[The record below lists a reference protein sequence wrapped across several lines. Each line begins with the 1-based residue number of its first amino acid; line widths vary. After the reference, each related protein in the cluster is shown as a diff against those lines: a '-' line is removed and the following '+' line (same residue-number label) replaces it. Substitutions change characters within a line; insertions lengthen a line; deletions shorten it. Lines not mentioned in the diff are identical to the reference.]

1 MKKNYNYTRRK
12 LYLPE
17 YGRHIQEMID
27 SLLEIEDRRER
38 NRQARA
44 VIAVM
49 GNLNPLLRD
58 TADFTHKLWDH
69 LFIMS
74 DFQLDV
80 DSPYPQPSRQEL
92 TASPRRMTYSQGRIT
107 YKHYGKY
114 VERMIRGLADERNPR
129 TVSRTVDN
137 LARYMRTKSYE
148 YNQEHPNNEVIV
160 KDIKRMSGGAIQI
173 DEVALNNLRSDYKQP
188 FSARLQKGAQ
198 QHRQPH
204 QQQRQQAEDDGEHRD
219 QQQVLP
225 LTQSVVDSAALA
237 PDGSYRME
245 LTGVAKT
252 PSLYNVIYDGERIPL
267 LLAGGD
273 RLTLGSVGSV
283 IRNYTVEGSSES
295 ELLRQFY
302 QAFVTGAQQLENMG
316 TEFARKLTDEERKSL
331 IKEYT
336 AEYYR
341 IRREQLRF
349 IIEHK
354 ASLAAVYALYQRL
367 PGDTYLFNGDSD
379 VVYYRTVAEALQ
391 ESYPESPYLQSL
403 QAEIARMDAR
413 ISLTS
418 QITEARH
425 PDLELTD
432 IYGKKIRLSS
442 LAGKVVLLDFWSAEL
457 GSSNALNA
465 DLKELYRK
473 YADAPV
479 GFEVYQVAVDTSKP
493 LWITAVQEQQLP
505 WISVSDLRG
514 RSSVA
519 LGLYNVQRLPAN
531 FLIDKEGT
539 IVAKNIYGKSLEA
552 KLDELTK

>member
-1 MKKNYNYTRRK
+1 MNKQTLFVTLTTAALMCGCQSSKVKISGRFVGGDAKNI
-12 LYLPE
+12 YLE
-17 YGRHIQEMID
+17 
-27 SLLEIEDRRER
+27 
-38 NRQARA
+38 
-44 VIAVM
+44 
-49 GNLNPLLRD
+49 
-58 TADFTHKLWDH
+58 
-69 LFIMS
+69 
-74 DFQLDV
+74 
-80 DSPYPQPSRQEL
+80 
-92 TASPRRMTYSQGRIT
+92 
-107 YKHYGKY
+107 
-114 VERMIRGLADERNPR
+114 
-129 TVSRTVDN
+129 
-137 LARYMRTKSYE
+137 
-148 YNQEHPNNEVIV
+148 
-160 KDIKRMSGGAIQI
+160 
-173 DEVALNNLRSDYKQP
+173 
-188 FSARLQKGAQ
+188 
-198 QHRQPH
+198 
-204 QQQRQQAEDDGEHRD
+204 
-219 QQQVLP
+219 QVLP

-465 DLKELYRK
+465 RAFVRGPRALQR
-473 YADAPV
+473 AAAP
-479 GFEVYQVAVDTSKP
+479 G
-493 LWITAVQEQQLP
+493 QLP
-505 WISVSDLRG
+505 DRQGGDDRGQEHLRQEPRSETGRADKIESCIISHPTSTWEPAMPRRHGWSKDASWRG
-514 RSSVA
+514 STTRPGMRRRSFWS
-519 LGLYNVQRLPAN
+519 
-531 FLIDKEGT
+531 GT
-539 IVAKNIYGKSLEA
+539 SSISGSNTGVWSPKASCGRWASWPN
-552 KLDELTK
+552 